1 LLEDI
6 AVLLPVLGDAVTSWP
21 RIGVVLVILIAI
33 ALIAAA
39 VFANVR
45 GTAMA
50 TTHEPLDVPAI
61 APLSHEPIISER
73 QPAEGDVTSQNNQP
87 YDPATGNPIASDL
100 TEGEREPF
108 DI

>member
-1 LLEDI
+1 MEHI
-6 AVLLPVLGDAVTSWP
+6 AVLLPVLGAAVTSWP
-21 RIGVVLVILIAI
+21 RIGVVVVILIAI

-39 VFANVR
+39 VFANAR
-45 GTAMA
+45 GTAVA
-50 TTHEPLDVPAI
+50 APHEPLDVPVI
-61 APLSHEPIISER
+61 APPSHEPVISDR

>member
-1 LLEDI
+1 MLEDI

-21 RIGVVLVILIAI
+21 RTGVVLVILIAI

-45 GTAMA
+45 GTAVAMA
-50 TTHEPLDVPAI
+50 HEPLDVPAI
-61 APLSHEPIISER
+61 AAPSHEPVISDR
-73 QPAEGDVTSQNNQP
+73 QPAEGDVTSRNNQP
-87 YDPATGNPIASDL
+87 YAPTTGAPIASDL

>member
-1 LLEDI
+1 MEDI

-21 RIGVVLVILIAI
+21 RSGVVVVILIAI
-33 ALIAAA
+33 ALIAAT
-39 VFANVR
+39 VFANTR
-45 GTAMA
+45 GTAAA

-61 APLSHEPIISER
+61 APPAHEPVISER

-87 YDPATGNPIASDL
+87 YDPSTGNPIAGDL